1 METSSSPTSNPSSLT
16 NINTSSNPV
25 RLRYNL
31 SASNLIHTPLLTLL
45 DYFGLLHNPPISPR
59 DSNQDMQALLRNP
72 PPHFHHLDASPSAAT
87 SSEEVSIRII
97 ASSEED
103 DEEEEPSSA
112 VVADTGDHED
122 VENHSSPST
131 PLFTSPNA
139 PPRGEEG
146 AGSAAAAGGD
156 ANNNANGDSTNQRYG
171 IQQIARWFEQ
181 ILPFSL
187 LLLVVFIRQHLQG
200 TSTFLKCS
208 TFDRIPRPDHYA
220 SVQHTR

>member
-1 METSSSPTSNPSSLT
+1 METSSSPSSNSPAVT

-45 DYFGLLHNPPISPR
+45 DYFGLLHNSPISPPVTA
-59 DSNQDMQALLRNP
+59 SNQEMQALLRNSP
-72 PPHFHHLDASPSAAT
+72 PRTAAAPSTAPT
-87 SSEEVSIRII
+87 TSEEVSIRII
-97 ASSEED
+97 ASEDD
-103 DEEEEPSSA
+103 DEEELSSV
-112 VVADTGDHED
+112 VVADTGDGED

-131 PLFTSPNA
+131 PLFSSPNA
-139 PPRGEEG
+139 TPQGEDG
-146 AGSAAAAGGD
+146 TTD

-171 IQQIARWFEQ
+171 IQQMARWFEQ

-200 TSTFLKCS
+200 TST
-208 TFDRIPRPDHYA
+208 
-220 SVQHTR
+220 